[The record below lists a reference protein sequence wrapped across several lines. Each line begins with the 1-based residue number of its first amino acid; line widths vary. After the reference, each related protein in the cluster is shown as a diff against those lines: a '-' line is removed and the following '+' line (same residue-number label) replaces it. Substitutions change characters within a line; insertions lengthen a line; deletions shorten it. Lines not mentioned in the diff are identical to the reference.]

1 MLRIEP
7 LSRSHERNAFDCG
20 EPSLN
25 GYLQKT
31 ARQHIEKG
39 ISKTFVLV
47 DIAQPTHILGFY
59 TLAACEVIANR
70 LPDKYAKKYPEKAP
84 AAKLARLAVSEN
96 RQREGLG
103 AIMMADAMKR
113 ILAVS
118 ENIGVIGFF
127 VDAKHQNAREYY
139 EQFSFIQLPDHPL
152 HLFLPLSSLQAAME
166 AVE

>member
-20 EPSLN
+20 DPSLN

-47 DIAQPTHILGFY
+47 DTAHPTHILGFY

-103 AIMMADAMKR
+103 VIMMADAMKR
-113 ILAVS
+113 ILSVS

-127 VDAKHQNAREYY
+127 VDAKHQDAREYY
-139 EQFSFIQLPDHPL
+139 EQFSFIQLPGHPL